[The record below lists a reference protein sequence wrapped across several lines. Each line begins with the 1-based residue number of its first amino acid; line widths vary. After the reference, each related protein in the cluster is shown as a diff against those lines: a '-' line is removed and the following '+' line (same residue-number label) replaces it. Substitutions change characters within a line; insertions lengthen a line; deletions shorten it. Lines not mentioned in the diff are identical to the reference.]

1 MNGKTKTNLDEFD
14 EFYKTKLKP
23 ILFKNYDNETKCIKD
38 VIERFEKM
46 VDYNVP
52 HGKKLRGLCVYESFL
67 QLLDLNESKNEKNLG
82 NINGYDLNFLIED
95 AKAIGWCIEFVNLIY
110 LYYFLL

>member
-1 MNGKTKTNLDEFD
+1 MSCKAKTNLDEFD

-23 ILFKNYDNETKCIKD
+23 ILLNKNYDNETKCIKD
-38 VIERFEKM
+38 VIDRFEKM

-67 QLLDLNESKNEKNLG
+67 HLLDLNENKNNNNLG
-82 NINGYDLNFLIED
+82 KLNDYDLNQLIED
-95 AKAIGWCIEFVNLIY
+95 AKAIGWCIEFVN
-110 LYYFLL
+110 FDNF